1 MIDKITLDELVWIC
15 DFNGYEL
22 GYPEEEIVSVYSY
35 KGLDII
41 INPDSTKVLK
51 IIMEEDD
58 L

>member
-1 MIDKITLDELVWIC
+1 MIDKRTLDMLLWVC
-15 DFNGYEL
+15 GFNGCEL
-22 GYPEEEIVSVYSY
+22 GFPEEEIVSVYNY

>member
-22 GYPEEEIVSVYSY
+22 GYPDVEIVSIYNY

-41 INPDSTKVLK
+41 VDFSKTKVLK
-51 IIMEEDD
+51 IIVEEDD
-58 L
+58 

>member
-1 MIDKITLDELVWIC
+1 MIDKRTLDMLLWIC

-22 GYPEEEIVSVYSY
+22 GFPEEEIVSIYNH

-41 INPDSTKVLK
+41 VDSSKTKVLK

-58 L
+58 